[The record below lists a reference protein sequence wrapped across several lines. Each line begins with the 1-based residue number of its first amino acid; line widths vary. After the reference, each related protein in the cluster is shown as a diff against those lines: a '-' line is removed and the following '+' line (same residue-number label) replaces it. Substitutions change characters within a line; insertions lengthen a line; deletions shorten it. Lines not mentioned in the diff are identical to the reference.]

1 MKKIHIITDSACDL
15 PVERLRSYDVEVL
28 PLYVTQGEIIF
39 RDGID
44 ILPETIYRQMAEGV
58 IYKTSQIP
66 YMDYFQCFERHAQ
79 EKQPAL
85 YLCFSSG
92 LSGTFQTA
100 QLACHDVCERYPDAD
115 IRVIDTK
122 AVTGGLGMIVDV
134 VALEAQKGRSMDE
147 LITLTQRCTAHIHHI
162 FTVTNLDYV
171 YRGGRLSKTSAVLGN
186 ALKIHPFMEV
196 DRDGKLQITD
206 KCRGEKRLLKKFVSY
221 METHTYDLAH
231 QKIYFVDA
239 VQQPLVNALQAMITK
254 KTGNTNFEQTTL
266 APVIG
271 THIGPG
277 SMTVFFFDENPL

>member
-15 PVERLRSYDVEVL
+15 PLERLRSYDVEVL

-122 AVTGGLGMIVDV
+122 AVTGGP
-134 VALEAQKGRSMDE
+134 
-147 LITLTQRCTAHIHHI
+147 H
-162 FTVTNLDYV
+162 
-171 YRGGRLSKTSAVLGN
+171 
-186 ALKIHPFMEV
+186 
-196 DRDGKLQITD
+196 
-206 KCRGEKRLLKKFVSY
+206 
-221 METHTYDLAH
+221 
-231 QKIYFVDA
+231 
-239 VQQPLVNALQAMITK
+239 
-254 KTGNTNFEQTTL
+254 
-266 APVIG
+266 
-271 THIGPG
+271 
-277 SMTVFFFDENPL
+277 